1 MTALHIAIDCK
12 NINMV
17 KILIKNKANVNIPNK
32 EGKTPLHLAIS
43 HNLNI
48 NLIKILLKEGANIN
62 ASDGNGKTALNE
74 AVSQN
79 NIPLINLFKK
89 K

>member
-1 MTALHIAIDCK
+1 
-12 NINMV
+12 
-17 KILIKNKANVNIPNK
+17 
-32 EGKTPLHLAIS
+32 
-43 HNLNI
+43 
-48 NLIKILLKEGANIN
+48 LLKEGANIN